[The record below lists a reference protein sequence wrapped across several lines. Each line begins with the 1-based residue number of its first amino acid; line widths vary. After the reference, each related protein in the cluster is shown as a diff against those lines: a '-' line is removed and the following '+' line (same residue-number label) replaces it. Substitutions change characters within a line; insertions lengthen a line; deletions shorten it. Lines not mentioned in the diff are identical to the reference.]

1 MAESEAL
8 GGCYDVGFVTMH
20 VDDQTTRTVGTGAAL
35 GSLDG
40 IATRKS
46 RGRAGKAALV
56 YGSAALG
63 IVMTREARME
73 RPVKRQDIFT
83 NRLMYRDVLDY
94 RVCRCIPCT

>member
-40 IATRKS
+40 S

-63 IVMTREARME
+63 IIMTREARME

-94 RVCRCIPCT
+94 RVCRRITGIPCT